1 VLGQGAENSGERQR
15 SSVLAGVFEAIIAAV
30 YLDQGLEG
38 ARVFILTAVAP
49 ELEAEL
55 PADVLKAPKSR
66 LQECAFATAGQAP
79 SYRVVST
86 DGPDHDRRFVVE
98 VEIAGV
104 ILGSGEGRS
113 RREAETHAAEVAL
126 EALPA
131 EPTAEADGAAV

>member
-1 VLGQGAENSGERQR
+1 MELGDGIVLGQGAENSGERQR
-15 SSVLAGVFEAIIAAV
+15 SSVLAGAFEAIIAAV

-79 SYRVVST
+79 SY
-86 DGPDHDRRFVVE
+86 FVVE